1 MGPAWVISAVACGPA
16 TLASVSIAGANY
28 SYAMLWVVVLSAVFG
43 TTAQYLA
50 AKISILENRGIIATT
65 EERLG
70 KIWAWILTL
79 YALLF
84 DMAGRNCAN
93 ECSGRRNFADH
104 RFKYSL
110 LGNFLWDFNWYFFGL
125 ERVPMV

>member
-1 MGPAWVISAVACGPA
+1 MGPAWVVSAVACGPA

-50 AKISILENRGIIATT
+50 AKIGILENRGIIATT

-79 YALLF
+79 YALFSTWLAAIVL
-84 DMAGRNCAN
+84 MNALAGVT
-93 ECSGRRNFADH
+93 
-104 RFKYSL
+104 SL
-110 LGNFLWDFNWYFFGL
+110 ITGLNTPYWGIFYGILIGIFLVWKGYRWF
-125 ERVPMV
+125 